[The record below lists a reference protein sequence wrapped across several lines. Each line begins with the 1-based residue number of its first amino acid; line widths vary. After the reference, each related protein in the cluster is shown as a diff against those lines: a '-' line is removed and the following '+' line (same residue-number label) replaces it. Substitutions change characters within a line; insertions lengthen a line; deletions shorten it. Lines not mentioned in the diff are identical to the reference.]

1 MQGVPLGHFG
11 VHGFPYPFPRPIRR
25 APPSPSGRIVEVG
38 HPDYT
43 LTLGSVLAPLCSVL
57 RRFSALIAL
66 PLIRTAAECLEAP
79 GILRFQVPQHV
90 AVSVR
95 HAHTK
100 KRLSR

>member
-1 MQGVPLGHFG
+1 VQGVPLVTLEFMAS
-11 VHGFPYPFPRPIRR
+11 VPLPRPIRR

-79 GILRFQVPQHV
+79 
-90 AVSVR
+90 VSC
-95 HAHTK
+95 A
-100 KRLSR
+100 SRCRNT